1 MRKLREENLYECER
15 CCFGHF
21 GMGKILAYIITA
33 CEEQHHGPFELFLL
47 VLLFSPSPFNLF
59 SLVKKIS
66 ISVFI
71 MFSDACEREKKI
83 KRLYL

>member
-1 MRKLREENLYECER
+1 
-15 CCFGHF
+15 
-21 GMGKILAYIITA
+21 MGKILAYIITA

-47 VLLFSPSPFNLF
+47 VLLFSPPPLFNLF

-83 KRLYL
+83 

>member
-1 MRKLREENLYECER
+1 
-15 CCFGHF
+15 
-21 GMGKILAYIITA
+21 MGKILAYIIKA

-47 VLLFSPSPFNLF
+47 VLLFSPPPFNLF

-71 MFSDACEREKKI
+71 MFSDACEREKKDLALVPV
-83 KRLYL
+83 KTAHKLTNSGTFK